1 MKLKM
6 STLNFYGILLSVAF
20 LNACGSSSGD
30 LPADLACSNLNGLT
44 IAKEQIG
51 LPTLGATI
59 TSTTLVPAAGALTEY
74 CQVLGTIAPVD
85 PTKGDPISFR
95 VNLPS
100 TWNTKAMHF
109 GGSGYNGTVVAATGL
124 APSAPPDATPPLAL
138 GYVTFGSDSG
148 HTSAAGTTF
157 GSRDES
163 LINFGYAQLKKTRDV
178 AVSIIGKRY
187 SASLTKTYWVGSSQG
202 GREGLTVA
210 QRFPKDYDGIL
221 VRVPVLSFTGL
232 QIQGWRFGQAL
243 AKPGGW
249 KYASNYTADGDLK
262 LKTLQDSALA
272 ACDAQDGLVDGVIAN
287 FRGCQFKTANLPRC
301 ATGTDLDS
309 CFTDAELNS
318 MDTLHS
324 PMLFGYAV
332 ANNTSL
338 YPGWSWGSE
347 NNPSGNWQTWVN
359 GVNSSGG
366 NIVNFGNQFVQNFI
380 AQSPTYD
387 VSKFDPTSTTWKSR
401 IQYVSGIVDS
411 TNPDLSAFYA
421 RGGKLIIQEQT
432 GDYARSPFATF
443 NYYDAVVS
451 TLGQSTADSFIRIY
465 STPGTNHTGVGANPS
480 SDASKA
486 GWRATSIDWVS
497 VLENWVEKGQ
507 APADTLTQV
516 FKGTAA
522 PYSVQ
527 ETRPLCKYPSWP
539 KYNGAPA
546 DPKVAASY
554 TCAAPT

>member
-1 MKLKM
+1 MKIKM
-6 STLNFYGILLSVAF
+6 HMFKLTGILIAAAL
-20 LNACGSSSGD
+20 LNACGSSSGE
-30 LPADLACSNLNGLT
+30 LSADMACTNLNGLS
-44 IAKEQIG
+44 IPKEQIG
-51 LPTLGATI
+51 LPTLGATV
-59 TSTTLVPAAGALTEY
+59 TSATLVAPAGALTEY

-85 PTKGDPISFR
+85 ATKGDPISFR

-100 TWNTKAMHF
+100 TWNTKAMQF
-109 GGSGYNGTVVAATGL
+109 GGSGYNGSVVAATGL

-187 SASLTKTYWVGSSQG
+187 AASLTKTYWVGSSQG

-210 QRFPKDYDGIL
+210 QRFPKDYDGIV

-249 KYASNYTADGDLK
+249 KYAANYTPDGDMK
-262 LKTLQDSALA
+262 LKTLQDAANA
-272 ACDAQDGLVDGVIAN
+272 ACDAQDGLIDGVIAN

-301 ATGTDLDS
+301 VTGTDLDT
-309 CFTDAELNS
+309 CFTDAELNAI
-318 MDTLHS
+318 DTLHT
-324 PMLFGYAV
+324 PLLFGYAI
-332 ANNTSL
+332 ANNTTL

-347 NNPSGNWQTWVN
+347 NNPSGNWQSWVN
-359 GVNSSGG
+359 GSNSSGG
-366 NIVNFGNQFVQNFI
+366 NIVTFGNQFVQNFI

-387 VSKFDPTSTTWKSR
+387 VTKFDPTSTAWKSR

-451 TLGQSTADSFIRIY
+451 TLGQSTADNFIRIY
-465 STPGTNHTGVGANPS
+465 STPGTNHSGVGANPS
-480 SDASKA
+480 TDGSKA

-507 APADTLTQV
+507 TPADTLTQV

-527 ETRPLCKYPSWP
+527 ESRPLCKYPNWP

-546 DPKVAASY
+546 DPKVASSY
-554 TCAAPT
+554 TCVAPT

>member
-6 STLNFYGILLSVAF
+6 STLKLSMSLMTILI

-30 LPADLACSNLNGLT
+30 LPADTACSNLNGFT
-44 IAKEQIG
+44 VAKEQIG
-51 LPTLGATI
+51 LPTLGATV
-59 TSTTLVPAAGALTEY
+59 TSSTLVASSGVLTEY

-85 PTKGDPISFR
+85 PSKGDPISFR

-109 GGSGYNGTVVAATGL
+109 GGGGYNGTVVAGTGL

-178 AVSIIGKRY
+178 AVAIMGKRY
-187 SASLTKTYWVGSSQG
+187 SAGLTKTYWVGTSQG

-210 QRFPKDYDGIL
+210 QRYPKDYDGIF

-249 KYASNYTADGDLK
+249 KYAANYTADGDLK
-262 LKTLQDSALA
+262 LKTLQDAALA

-287 FRGCQFKTANLPRC
+287 FRACQFKASNLPKC
-301 ATGTDLDS
+301 TIGADLDT
-309 CFTDAELNS
+309 CFTEAELNAI
-318 MDTLHS
+318 DTLHT
-324 PMLFGYAV
+324 PMAFGYSI

-347 NNPSGNWQTWVN
+347 NNPSGNWQSWVT
-359 GVNSSGG
+359 GINSTGG

-451 TLGQSTADSFIRIY
+451 NLGQSTADSFIRIY
-465 STPGTNHTGVGANPS
+465 STPGANHSGVGANPS
-480 SDASKA
+480 TDGAKA

-497 VLENWVEKGQ
+497 LLENWVEKGQ
-507 APADTLTQV
+507 APADNLTQV

-527 ETRPLCKYPSWP
+527 ETRPLCKYPNWP
-539 KYNGAPA
+539 KYNGVPA
-546 DPKVAASY
+546 DPKVASSY
-554 TCAAPT
+554 TCVGPT